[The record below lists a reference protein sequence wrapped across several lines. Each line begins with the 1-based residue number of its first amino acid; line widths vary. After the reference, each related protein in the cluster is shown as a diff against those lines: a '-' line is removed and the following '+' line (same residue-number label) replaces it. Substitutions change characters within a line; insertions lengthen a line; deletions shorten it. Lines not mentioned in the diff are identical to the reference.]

1 MVAELN
7 AAHQQQLAAERAR
20 YGELA
25 AAKDVAEREA
35 AEVRRQMEE
44 DVDREVE
51 ELKER
56 CVYSLFGCA
65 VRWRK

>member
-1 MVAELN
+1 MRALVEQHARVVEELGV
-7 AAHQQQLAAERAR
+7 AHQAALAAERAR
-20 YGELA
+20 YGALA
-25 AAKDVAEREA
+25 AEKGDGEREA

-56 CVYSLFGCA
+56 
-65 VRWRK
+65 